1 MWEIHVNYAK
11 SDELML
17 AVSDFLLQH
26 LHNTSRKVLK
36 YQTSDILIPC
46 QYKKYSGDNISPQ
59 LLAERSWFIPML
71 HFQVSCTS
79 KIKLFNMDMVL

>member
-1 MWEIHVNYAK
+1 
-11 SDELML
+11 ML

-26 LHNTSRKVLK
+26 LHNTTRKVLK

-59 LLAERSWFIPML
+59 LLVERS
-71 HFQVSCTS
+71 
-79 KIKLFNMDMVL
+79 